1 MGRLNREQGRGGSVY
16 VAMCV
21 DSRHEGGRCV
31 SDEGVAALTEYFNQ
45 RRRRKRIVVVP
56 CKDCNNIDFCRG
68 IVIADTGLT
77 EF

>member
-1 MGRLNREQGRGGSVY
+1 MAL
-16 VAMCV
+16 CV
-21 DSRHEGGRCV
+21 DSTHEGRPCV

-45 RRRRKRIVVVP
+45 RLRAGRKRIVVVP
-56 CKDCNNIDFCRG
+56 CKICDDIDLCRG